1 MAATLKLPLVEAAD
15 ARADAGRIGGHEAWS
30 PWLSAP
36 IWIKVD
42 LHQAP
47 VEALRW
53 SHSQR
58 RPGPA
63 GQAPAW
69 PDDFSGPD
77 TFPGPSLLAYAAQ
90 QTLRE
95 NRTWGP
101 MCSSSGR
108 TGRTRWPSSSRP
120 TPSITSTRL
129 RSGQLVAEVGPK
141 VRAIVT
147 TGERGA
153 TRALIERCPAL
164 EIVSCFGVGTDA
176 IDHAACREHG
186 VPITNTP
193 DVLTDEVADMGLVL
207 MLSLLRQIPAGD
219 RWVRDGRWVSEG
231 TMPLTRCARNK
242 TLGILGLGRIGR
254 ALARRAEL
262 LGMKVTYHG
271 RRPQSDVSHRY
282 YDSLVDMARDADVLA
297 LCLPGGADTRA
308 IVTAEVLDA
317 LGPRAISSTSLA
329 GRWSMSR
336 PW

>member
-1 MAATLKLPLVEAAD
+1 MGPDVLVVWPNRPDQMAQLEAAYTVHHLYT
-15 ARADAGRIGGHEAWS
+15 AAD
-30 PWLSAP
+30 
-36 IWIKVD
+36 
-42 LHQAP
+42 
-47 VEALRW
+47 
-53 SHSQR
+53 
-58 RPGPA
+58 
-63 GQAPAW
+63 
-69 PDDFSGPD
+69 PDK
-77 TFPGPSLLAYAAQ
+77 
-90 QTLRE
+90 
-95 NRTWGP
+95 
-101 MCSSSGR
+101 
-108 TGRTRWPSSSRP
+108 
-120 TPSITSTRL
+120 
-129 RSGQLVAEVGPK
+129 LVAEVGPK

-297 LCLPGGADTRA
+297 LCLPGGAETRA

-317 LGPRAISSTSLA
+317 LGPEGYLVNIARGSVVDEPALVTALVERRIAGAALDVFADEPNVPEALLELDHVILQPHAASGTVETRDAMAQLVVDNLAAHFA
-329 GRWSMSR
+329 GR
-336 PW
+336 PLLTPVV